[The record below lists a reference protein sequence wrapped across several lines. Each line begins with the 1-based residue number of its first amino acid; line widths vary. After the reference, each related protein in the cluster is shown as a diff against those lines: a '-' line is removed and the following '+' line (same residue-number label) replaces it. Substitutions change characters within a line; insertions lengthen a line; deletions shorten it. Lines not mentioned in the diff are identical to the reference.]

1 MTSRP
6 AAIPLA
12 LLLAFAAALAHVPPA
27 GAALPK
33 PAYEAGDRWVY
44 ELRGSLDGFPG
55 INASDVGGFSARL
68 VGQVE
73 VSILGPDQAD
83 VDGQRVPAVRVET
96 RGSGFLN
103 GTFAPPQDA
112 FPGSVSVTGTFSTQ
126 GEELWEAQAFLPI
139 ASNTATTYVATA
151 SYLISIGFTARVE
164 ANASIAYASIP
175 PFQLDVGGSTS
186 AAYTMDLAVNTT
198 VQVLGQTITSENR
211 TTVSAVWQRQVLA
224 EADVAVGA
232 GTFHAFVLNQSLL
245 GVPGLTGLVPG
256 PWANETASFS
266 NDVRMYVKRDAY
278 VNGTRLAE
286 MTLKSYTL
294 GSRPSGL
301 SLVDLAL
308 VAGIAAG
315 ALVLAIIWAIRR
327 KSSPGTPLGSSARRR
342 RRRWDE

>member
-1 MTSRP
+1 
-6 AAIPLA
+6 
-12 LLLAFAAALAHVPPA
+12 
-27 GAALPK
+27 
-33 PAYEAGDRWVY
+33 
-44 ELRGSLDGFPG
+44 
-55 INASDVGGFSARL
+55 
-68 VGQVE
+68 
-73 VSILGPDQAD
+73 
-83 VDGQRVPAVRVET
+83 
-96 RGSGFLN
+96 
-103 GTFAPPQDA
+103 
-112 FPGSVSVTGTFSTQ
+112 
-126 GEELWEAQAFLPI
+126 
-139 ASNTATTYVATA
+139 
-151 SYLISIGFTARVE
+151 
-164 ANASIAYASIP
+164 
-175 PFQLDVGGSTS
+175 
-186 AAYTMDLAVNTT
+186 
-198 VQVLGQTITSENR
+198 
-211 TTVSAVWQRQVLA
+211 
-224 EADVAVGA
+224 VGA